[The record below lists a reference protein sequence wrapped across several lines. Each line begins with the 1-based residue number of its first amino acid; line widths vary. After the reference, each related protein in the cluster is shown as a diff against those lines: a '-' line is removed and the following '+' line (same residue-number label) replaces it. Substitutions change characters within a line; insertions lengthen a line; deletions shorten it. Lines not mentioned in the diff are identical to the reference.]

1 MKEHSP
7 NRGKFKITLIILG
20 VLILGGLGTAMA
32 KFSSPLSPEKL
43 NRRFIT
49 SNPLDLS
56 QIAGFSKYRS
66 CAGHDFRNPT
76 AAAGKKEDTPRS
88 MKHYVKARDD
98 LRGKNGVVK
107 ALAPFDGKISKV
119 DDDMGGPDDR
129 QIWLTPESI
138 SPVQWHFIFF
148 HIDLE
153 DSLKKG
159 SSVKAGQLI
168 GTANLARGPNGATDN
183 FDIAVKVTR
192 PMRTP
197 AVDAPF
203 AHMAQDVLDEYAKY
217 GINEDDVLISK
228 EKRDSAP
235 CPTVA
240 GGDGPDV
247 YFPSEW
253 SADDIVWLRYS
264 PMR

>member
-1 MKEHSP
+1 MKEYSP
-7 NRGKFKITLIILG
+7 NRGKIKITLIILG
-20 VLILGGLGTAMA
+20 ILIVGGLGIAMA
-32 KFSSPLSPEKL
+32 IFSSPLSPEKL

-76 AAAGKKEDTPRS
+76 AAASKKEDTPRS
-88 MKHYVKARDD
+88 MKHYVKVRGN

-107 ALAPFDGKISKV
+107 ALAPFDGKISEI

-129 QIWLTPESI
+129 QIWLTPDSI

-148 HIDLE
+148 HIDLD

-159 SSVKAGQLI
+159 SSVKAGQII
-168 GTANLARGPNGATDN
+168 GAANLARGPDGATDN
-183 FDIAVKVTR
+183 FDIAVKITR

-203 AHMAQDVLDEYAKY
+203 AHMTQDVLDEYAKY
-217 GINEDDVLISK
+217 GITESDVLISK
-228 EKRDSAP
+228 EKRDAAP
-235 CPTVA
+235 CPTIA
-240 GGDGPDV
+240 GGEGSDV
-247 YFPSEW
+247 HFPSEW
-253 SADDIVWLRYS
+253 PANDIVWLK
-264 PMR
+264 

>member
-7 NRGKFKITLIILG
+7 NRGKIKIILIILG
-20 VLILGGLGTAMA
+20 VLILGGLGTAA
-32 KFSSPLSPEKL
+32 TKFSSPLSPEKL

-76 AAAGKKEDTPRS
+76 AATGQKEDTPRS
-88 MKHYVKARDD
+88 MKHYVKVRDD

-107 ALAPFDGKISKV
+107 ALAPFDGKISTI
-119 DDDMGGPDDR
+119 DDYLGGPEDR
-129 QIWLTPESI
+129 QVWLTPDSI

-153 DSLKKG
+153 NSLKKG
-159 SSVKAGQLI
+159 SSVKAGQII
-168 GTANLARGPNGATDN
+168 GTANLARGPDGATDN
-183 FDIAVKVTR
+183 FDIAVKITR

-197 AVDAPF
+197 AVNAPF
-203 AHMAQDVLDEYAKY
+203 AHMTQDVLGEYAKY
-217 GINEDDVLISK
+217 GIAENDLLVSK
-228 EKRDSAP
+228 EKRDATP
-235 CPTVA
+235 CPTVKW
-240 GGDGPDV
+240 GDWPDA
-247 YFPSEW
+247 YFPSQW
-253 SADDIVWLRYS
+253 PADDIVWLR
-264 PMR
+264 

>member
-7 NRGKFKITLIILG
+7 NRGKFKIALIILG

-56 QIAGFSKYRS
+56 QISGFSKYRS

-119 DDDMGGPDDR
+119 DDDMGGPEDR

-148 HIDLE
+148 HIDLD

>member
-1 MKEHSP
+1 MKEYSP
-7 NRGKFKITLIILG
+7 NRGKIKITLIILG
-20 VLILGGLGTAMA
+20 ILIVGGLGIAMA
-32 KFSSPLSPEKL
+32 IFSSPLSPEKL

-76 AAAGKKEDTPRS
+76 AATGKKEDTPRS
-88 MKHYVKARDD
+88 MKHYVKVRGD

-119 DDDMGGPDDR
+119 DDDMGGTDDR
-129 QIWLTPESI
+129 QIWLTPDSI

-153 DSLKKG
+153 NSLKKG
-159 SSVKAGQLI
+159 SSVKAGQII
-168 GTANLARGPNGATDN
+168 GTANLARGPDGATDN
-183 FDIAVKVTR
+183 FDIAVKITR

-197 AVDAPF
+197 AVNAPF
-203 AHMAQDVLDEYAKY
+203 AHMTQDVLGEYAKY
-217 GINEDDVLISK
+217 GIAENDLLVSK
-228 EKRDSAP
+228 EKRDATP
-235 CPTVA
+235 FPTVA
-240 GGDGPDV
+240 GGEGHDIF
-247 YFPSEW
+247 FPSEW
-253 SADDIVWLRYS
+253 SANDIVWLK
-264 PMR
+264 